1 MSVNW
6 LWKNKIGT
14 IRWTEGG
21 KTFNVNVYQGN
32 CLCVF
37 TYNYVSNGRK
47 VYDFCGFMNDEQHLK
62 RCIGLAKDYDG
73 SLKNIYEGI
82 WGKWK
87 LNTYYKE
94 SLTLAKWL
102 TKAGFIVELFYKEA
116 KK

>member
-1 MSVNW
+1 MDCKYIAV
-6 LWKNKIGT
+6 ID
-14 IRWTEGG
+14 G
-21 KTFNVNVYQGN
+21 KTYTYTNASQVFILEDAISIGVDEEILEKFVN
-32 CLCVF
+32 
-37 TYNYVSNGRK
+37 K
-47 VYDFCGFMNDEQHLK
+47 VYDLYISDSNDTPLDK
-62 RCIGLAKDYDG
+62 LIGLAKDYDG

-94 SLTLAKWL
+94 SLTLAKCL